1 MNDNQQDML
10 NLMTSRAAVY
20 RLLSGFYLEEIT
32 DETFKALQ
40 AADLPADAEDP
51 LLKKGWEE
59 LAAFLKNPPENAVE
73 ELACDYA
80 RVFLGA
86 GCINETVAYPFESV
100 YTNPQ
105 KLVCQEACEAVTKLM
120 RAEGLKKAKD
130 DLFEDHAALEFSLMA
145 HWCDKAVRELKAGN
159 ETAYERAVEQQAV
172 FVEKHLLNWMP
183 AFLADIRACGRTDF
197 YKAAA
202 DITEGW
208 LAEEK
213 ALFSL

>member
-1 MNDNQQDML
+1 MTDSLNDTL
-10 NLMTSRAAVY
+10 ALMTSRAAVY
-20 RLLSGFYLEEIT
+20 RLLSGFYLQEIS
-32 DETFKALQ
+32 DDTFKALQ
-40 AADLPADAEDP
+40 TATLPPASENEQ
-51 LLKKGWEE
+51 LTRGWTE
-59 LAAFLKNPPENAVE
+59 LAAFLKNPPANAVE

-105 KLVCQEACEAVTKLM
+105 KLVCQEACEAVTKIM
-120 RAEGLKKAKD
+120 RAEGLKKAGED
-130 DLFEDHAALEFSLMA
+130 MFEDHAALEFSLMA
-145 HWCDKAVRELKAGN
+145 HWCEKAVTELKAGN
-159 ETAYERAVEQQAV
+159 ETAYSRVLDQQADFIV
-172 FVEKHLLNWMP
+172 KHLLNWMP
-183 AFLADIRACGRTDF
+183 AFLKDIRACARTDF